1 MNNDEYIV
9 QSLEGTARSRA
20 YGWSVGFGLQRAD
33 GLSPSAYAREAAEAN
48 IAGDIDYQTVDAML
62 RDYHA
67 ANPDEV
73 AHAEAD
79 IVASR
84 ISRILQSPTFS
95 FSPATLR
102 TIHRFL
108 FADMLDP
115 TWVGAWRDEV
125 IVKREPVLLGKS
137 VAYAAPADIEPTL
150 DYDFQEE
157 RKRQRDY
164 DRLDDQQTADSVFAF
179 ISGLWQIHPFREGNT
194 RTCAVFAIQYL
205 RFLGFAVDNR
215 PFQDHA
221 QYFRDALALRN
232 ASSRILRSSDE
243 LQAFEQHV
251 LFSADEPLPDLRALT
266 AQRTDI
272 TDTDPDDLFNGLVRR
287 P

>member
-1 MNNDEYIV
+1 MDNDDYIV
-9 QSLEGTARSRA
+9 QPSKGTERSRA

-33 GLSPSAYAREAAEAN
+33 GLMPSEYARSTAQAN
-48 IAGDIDYQTVDAML
+48 IVGEIDYQTVGAML

-67 ANPDEV
+67 ANPDERS
-73 AHAEAD
+73 HMEAD

-84 ISRILQSPTFS
+84 ISQLLQSPTFS
-95 FSPATLR
+95 FAPAALR

-108 FADMLDP
+108 FADALNPD
-115 TWVGAWRDEV
+115 WVGVWRNEV
-125 IVKREPVLLGKS
+125 IVKQEPVLLGKS

-164 DRLDDQQTADSVFAF
+164 DRLSDQQTADSVFAF
-179 ISGLWQIHPFREGNT
+179 VSGIWQIHPFREGNT

-205 RFLGFAVDNR
+205 RFLGFTVDNR

-221 QYFRDALALRN
+221 QYFRDALALCN

-243 LQAFEQHV
+243 LQTFEQHV
-251 LFSADEPLPDLRALT
+251 LFGADEPLPDLRALA

-272 TDTDPDDLFNGLVRR
+272 TDTDPDDLFNGIARR